1 MTLHN
6 VGLVEATTAW
16 ILTSLADV
24 DFYKLTMLQLYFLKH
39 RRVRGKYGFKNRT
52 IKVPLGRKLDIDELR
67 RQLEHGIDLWFTDRE
82 IDYLATVSTQR
93 GGLFRPE
100 FLEFLCT
107 VRLSPI
113 KVELSADGTQLV
125 IETAEDG
132 LIVEAMLWET
142 LIMNVVNRMYF
153 LDKMREEGKTEE
165 DAWAEGD
172 RRLTAKIAKLKAALA
187 RGIRVPFIDFGT
199 RRRWSLAWQEHV
211 LRRLMAEVP
220 ELLMGTSNVLLA
232 MTLGIPVVGTMAH
245 ECDMAYQGIYRAEDD
260 AAGRL
265 VSHEILLDDWTEIYG
280 DKLSIALSDTYGSE
294 YFFRTFGAD
303 RATYWKGLRQDSGD
317 VYGWGTRFLD
327 FYRSFGIDP
336 KTKSG
341 VFSDGLDVDK
351 MIALT
356 ERFGGLM
363 NILFGW
369 GTDLMNDMGFEPLSI
384 VVKLIWCAGCWLV
397 KLSDNLT
404 KATGPADAVERITA
418 LAQYTNTASEEC
430 RV

>member
-1 MTLHN
+1 MTLLN
-6 VGLVEATTAW
+6 AGLVETTTDW

-24 DFYKLTMLQLYFLKH
+24 DFYKLTMMQLYFLKH
-39 RRVRGKYGFKNRT
+39 RTVRGKYGFKNRT
-52 IKVPLGRKLDIDELR
+52 VRVPLGQKLDIDELR
-67 RQLEHGIDLWFTDRE
+67 RQLEHGRGLGFTDRE
-82 IDYLATVSTQR
+82 IDELATVSRQR
-93 GGLFRPE
+93 GGLFRQD
-100 FLEFLCT
+100 FLEFLRT

-113 KVELSADGTQLV
+113 TVELSADGTQLV
-125 IETAEDG
+125 IETEEAP
-132 LIVEAMLWET
+132 LVEAMLWET
-142 LIMNVVNRMYF
+142 LVMNVVNRMYF

-172 RRLTAKIAKLKAALA
+172 RRLTAKITKLKDALA

-199 RRRWSLAWQEHV
+199 RRRWSLGWQEHV

-220 ELLMGTSNVLLA
+220 ELLMGTSNALLA
-232 MTLGIPVVGTMAH
+232 MTLGIPAVGTMAH

-280 DKLSIALSDTYGSE
+280 DTLSVALSDTYGSE

-303 RATYWKGLRQDSGD
+303 RAAYWKGLRQDSGD
-317 VYGWGTRFLD
+317 VYGWGTRFLE

-341 VFSDGLDVDK
+341 VFSDGLDVEK
-351 MIALT
+351 MITLT
-356 ERFGGLM
+356 KRFGELM

-369 GTDLMNDMGFEPLSI
+369 GTDLMNDMGFDPISI
-384 VVKLIWCAGCWLV
+384 VVKLIRCAGHWLV

-418 LAQYTNTASEEC
+418 LARYTNTASEEC